1 MKNQETNQ
9 KSLFINKAIDLLIN
23 NQDGIYIDCT
33 YGNGGH
39 SKKILKRLSK
49 KGKLIA
55 IDNDFNT
62 KIYAKKIHDKR
73 FKLININFNKLENFA
88 FKKKLGKVSGILLDL
103 GISKNQIKDFK
114 RGFSFYKNGPL
125 DMRINNNLGIKAS
138 EMLNNYKKKEILN
151 ILKKYGEDKKS
162 NKITNEICKRRIKYP
177 FKMTLELSNLIKK
190 IKFKKNKTH
199 PATKVFQS
207 IRIYI
212 NNELTNLE
220 KVIISSLDL
229 LDINKKL
236 IIITFNSLES
246 TLIKSLIKTNT
257 INKKKYNLK
266 KIYPNKEEL
275 IFNKS
280 SRSATMYVIKK
291 S

>member
-1 MKNQETNQ
+1 
-9 KSLFINKAIDLLIN
+9 
-23 NQDGIYIDCT
+23 
-33 YGNGGH
+33 
-39 SKKILKRLSK
+39 
-49 KGKLIA
+49 
-55 IDNDFNT
+55 
-62 KIYAKKIHDKR
+62 
-73 FKLININFNKLENFA
+73 
-88 FKKKLGKVSGILLDL
+88 
-103 GISKNQIKDFK
+103 
-114 RGFSFYKNGPL
+114 
-125 DMRINNNLGIKAS
+125 
-138 EMLNNYKKKEILN
+138 
-151 ILKKYGEDKKS
+151 
-162 NKITNEICKRRIKYP
+162 
-177 FKMTLELSNLIKK
+177 
-190 IKFKKNKTH
+190 
-199 PATKVFQS
+199 
-207 IRIYI
+207 
-212 NNELTNLE
+212 NELTNLE